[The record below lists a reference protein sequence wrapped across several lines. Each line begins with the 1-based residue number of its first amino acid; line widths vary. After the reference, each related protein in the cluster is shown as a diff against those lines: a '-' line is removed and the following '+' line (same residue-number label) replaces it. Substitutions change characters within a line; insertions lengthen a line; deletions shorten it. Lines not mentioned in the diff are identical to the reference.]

1 MIVCTYLLQK
11 NSHLYCARNFIIIL
25 FLMLKWVKNEKK
37 WSRICLNSKITGI
50 HTYNI
55 NNYSQV
61 ALDEKSKGKQKVCH
75 IAASPFT

>member
-1 MIVCTYLLQK
+1 
-11 NSHLYCARNFIIIL
+11 
-25 FLMLKWVKNEKK
+25 MLKWVKNEKK